1 MIEKIKNNPLY
12 GDERKIVLTDNYKGL
27 TYYIVTLGSYPCV
40 YVNVK
45 DTILDEKPYE
55 DIPIKCHGGLTYSA
69 DSLWVTE
76 DKGWFIGWDYA
87 HLGDLF
93 YSQYLIDMGVI
104 DITSKEW
111 TIDEI
116 KEECKNVIDQ
126 LIELTEKNVSKQDK
140 QDKKDI
146 KTKID
151 YDIEPKIKCKVP
163 WIQRWLVEIFGCK
176 LVKKEVPIEDF
187 VDDCDEEYIQ
197 KTQEF
202 LDNLFN

>member
-1 MIEKIKNNPLY
+1 MRGLKNISLY
-12 GDERKIVLTDNYKGL
+12 GDERKIVLIDKYRGL
-27 TYYIVTLGSYPCV
+27 TYYIVTLGPYPCA

-45 DTILDEKPYE
+45 DTIFDGKFYS
-55 DIPIKCHGGLTYSA
+55 DIPIECHGGLTYSENY
-69 DSLWVTE
+69 LQEIE

-87 HLGDLF
+87 HWGDYTA
-93 YSQYLIDMGVI
+93 YSKAFNL
-104 DITSKEW
+104 TRTKKW
-111 TIDEI
+111 TIEEI

-126 LIELTEKNVSKQDK
+126 LIKLTEKDISI
-140 QDKKDI
+140 QDKKEI
-146 KTKID
+146 RTKID
-151 YDIEPKIKCKVP
+151 CGIEPRIKCKVP
-163 WIQRWLVEIFGCK
+163 WIQRWLVELFGCK